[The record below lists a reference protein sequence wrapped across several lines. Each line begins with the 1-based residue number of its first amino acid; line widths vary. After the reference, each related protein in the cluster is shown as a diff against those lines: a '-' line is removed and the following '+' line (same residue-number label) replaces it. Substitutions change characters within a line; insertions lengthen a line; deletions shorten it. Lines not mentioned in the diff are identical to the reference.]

1 MFTNYFLFIIREH
14 SCNSWLIFIMQ
25 NSLFDEQTSI
35 SSETV
40 DEINQELLEKGKA
53 LFPDKF
59 FIFGTG
65 KIDSQ
70 VVVISE
76 SPGLPD
82 ADSEK
87 PFMGPVGQLLE
98 KILLAVG
105 LKREEVYLT
114 NIVKFISTGDEITP
128 EILKFFT
135 PFLHRE
141 LLAVKPKIIV
151 SLGNTPTKALLNT
164 KKSITQMRGEFCD
177 YNGIKLM
184 PTFNPAYLLRD
195 PSKKREVW
203 EDMKKVRDYL
213 CKD

>member
-1 MFTNYFLFIIREH
+1 
-14 SCNSWLIFIMQ
+14 MQ
-25 NSLFDEQTSI
+25 NSLFDEI
-35 SSETV
+35 PAESSETV
-40 DEINQELLEKGKA
+40 DKINQELLEKGKA
-53 LFPDKF
+53 IFPNEF

-65 KIDSQ
+65 KPNTD
-70 VVVISE
+70 VVIVGE
-76 SPGLPD
+76 SPGAPD

-98 KILLAVG
+98 KILAAIG
-105 LKREEVYLT
+105 LKREELYLT
-114 NIVKFISTGDEITP
+114 NVVKFISSGDELTP

-141 LLAVKPKIIV
+141 MLAINPKVII

-164 KKSITQMRGEFCD
+164 KKSITQMRGEFYD

-203 EDMKKVRDYL
+203 EDMKMVRDFL
-213 CKD
+213 NEN